1 MCVTDCNVVIK
12 VKVSAVLLL
21 LLCSGEQKNKN
32 VLKTQYSR
40 QVGKVMAVYDL
51 VKLSRNIIQNIT
63 VTEHVN
69 EAKTQQQNQKN
80 INIKSEQKGEGDHM
94 LGSLFLKY

>member
-1 MCVTDCNVVIK
+1 
-12 VKVSAVLLL
+12 
-21 LLCSGEQKNKN
+21 
-32 VLKTQYSR
+32 
-40 QVGKVMAVYDL
+40 MAVYDL

-80 INIKSEQKGEGDHM
+80 ININSEQKGEGDRM
-94 LGSLFLKY
+94 LESLFLKY

>member
-1 MCVTDCNVVIK
+1 
-12 VKVSAVLLL
+12 
-21 LLCSGEQKNKN
+21 
-32 VLKTQYSR
+32 
-40 QVGKVMAVYDL
+40 MAVYDL

-80 INIKSEQKGEGDHM
+80 ININSEQKGEGDHM
-94 LGSLFLKY
+94 LESLFLKY